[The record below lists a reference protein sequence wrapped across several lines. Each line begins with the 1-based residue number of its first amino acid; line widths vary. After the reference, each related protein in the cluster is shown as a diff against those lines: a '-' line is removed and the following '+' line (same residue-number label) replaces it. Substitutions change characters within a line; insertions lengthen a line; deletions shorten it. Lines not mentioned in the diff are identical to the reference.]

1 MMKISPFSIRNKIF
15 IQCPCSR
22 QLCLFTVV
30 YFYFRR
36 SKTTH
41 SFRGRQ
47 VWPTSSTCPQSL
59 RCKGDDSALDL
70 QDDTPWKS
78 NHHFL
83 KLAFRTTIILVGVYH
98 LPKGTTIFKMVV
110 DFQGQVQPEQSS
122 PFSDVLSL
130 FFFPVNMKNRL
141 MRNWWFGSR
150 WFGFLGSPPYER
162 DCYYK
167 GYP

>member
-30 YFYFRR
+30 YFYFKR

-59 RCKGDDSALDL
+59 RCKGDDFSAGFAGWHTLEVQPPFSKGCFPKHRYL
-70 QDDTPWKS
+70 SRGLSSSKS
-78 NHHFL
+78 NHHFQN
-83 KLAFRTTIILVGVYH
+83 GGW
-98 LPKGTTIFKMVV
+98 LPGTGPTRTIFPIFWCAFLVFFSGQHEKSTNEKLVV
-110 DFQGQVQPEQSS
+110 WV
-122 PFSDVLSL
+122 
-130 FFFPVNMKNRL
+130 PVV
-141 MRNWWFGSR
+141 WI
-150 WFGFLGSPPYER
+150 PR
-162 DCYYK
+162 DAPLWK
-167 GYP
+167 GLLL